1 MLKGNKRDIH
11 ERLYKFALSILGV
24 IKYIPRSIENQI
36 MIRQVVRSSSSMGAN
51 GIEADGAE
59 TKKEFIHRFT
69 ICKKESKESYYWLNL
84 ITDHNPETRTK
95 LLPIIQENKELILI
109 ISKIILNTKNKS

>member
-1 MLKGNKRDIH
+1 MSN
-11 ERLYKFALSILGV
+11 V
-24 IKYIPRSIENQI
+24 
-36 MIRQVVRSSSSMGAN
+36 RQVVRSSGSMGAN

-69 ICKKESKESYYWLNL
+69 VCKKESKESYYWLNL
-84 ITDHNPETRTK
+84 IADHNPRIRPR

-109 ISKIILNTKNKS
+109 VSKIILNSKKKT